1 MANPKKIKTE
11 PLSATRR
18 AAGKVV
24 KAVSGA
30 NAEYKYLA
38 KKADYVTADGKF
50 SRVKKSNVSS
60 APVKR
65 SNDGTVQKRLFQ
77 SSKEGLTMYKDGVAM
92 ALPKAR
98 RKAIRTISENLNT
111 KAEGRDRKKIAKR
124 QYADIKST
132 PKTDAEMR
140 KQNAK
145 KSKGAQVGKAGGGN
159 NFCKSPS
166 KF

>member
-1 MANPKKIKTE
+1 MATTKKIKTE

-18 AAGKVV
+18 VASKVI

-60 APVKR
+60 GKGLDLVKDKIR
-65 SNDGTVQKRLFQ
+65 AKVSKVKKQIG
-77 SSKEGLTMYKDGVAM
+77 SSTASRG
-92 ALPKAR
+92 
-98 RKAIRTISENLNT
+98 S
-111 KAEGRDRKKIAKR
+111 
-124 QYADIKST
+124 
-132 PKTDAEMR
+132 
-140 KQNAK
+140 
-145 KSKGAQVGKAGGGN
+145 GKAGGGN